1 MSACATLAIEAP
13 PLKSL
18 GVVKAV
24 ESDQAGKAGEAP
36 VHPRGHRIVPVEID
50 VAERACRHDEI
61 GRPLTEDLVSDPRFA
76 QQRVSRLGNHALV
89 SLA

>member
-50 VAERACRHDEI
+50 VPNVPADTTRS
-61 GRPLTEDLVSDPRFA
+61 GGPSPRTW
-76 QQRVSRLGNHALV
+76 
-89 SLA
+89 